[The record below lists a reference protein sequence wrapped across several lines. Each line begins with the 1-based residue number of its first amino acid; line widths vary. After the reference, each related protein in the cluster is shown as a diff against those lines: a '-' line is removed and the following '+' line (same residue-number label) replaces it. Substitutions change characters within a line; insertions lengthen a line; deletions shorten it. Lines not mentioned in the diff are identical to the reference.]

1 MSRLIKFGAGICISA
16 AAVALG
22 IALVPQLQDMPGA
35 GKLAVAKPVFVAT
48 PAPVAPV
55 APAAA
60 PVTTT
65 ASATATTN
73 DPDKNAAL
81 VKLAEA
87 LRVAPAVNTQGAQ
100 APTRSLAFASAD
112 ARAIADIA
120 KPAASDKAKLFC
132 AQGLVALA
140 NGDIAGARALLMRAA
155 DEGDARALMALGE
168 TYEPATL
175 AGLGAV
181 GVKGDPVR
189 ARDYYNKAL
198 AAGVGAARERLA
210 ALESN

>member
-1 MSRLIKFGAGICISA
+1 MSRLIQIGAGVG
-16 AAVALG
+16 AVAIAVVLG
-22 IALVPQLQDMPGA
+22 VALLPQMQEAARA
-35 GKLAVAKPVFVAT
+35 GKQAVAKPVFVAT
-48 PAPVAPV
+48 PPAAV
-55 APAAA
+55 APASAA
-60 PVTTT
+60 PSEP
-65 ASATATTN
+65 A
-73 DPDKNAAL
+73 KEAAL

-87 LRVAPAVNTQGAQ
+87 LRVAPVASAPAG
-100 APTRSLAFASAD
+100 APTRSLSYAPAD
-112 ARAIADIA
+112 SA
-120 KPAASDKAKLFC
+120 KPASAALPAVAAVAPVSEEARQHC

-140 NGDIAGARALLMRAA
+140 NGEIGAARALLLRAA

-168 TYEPATL
+168 TWEPATL

-181 GVKGDPVR
+181 GAKGDPAR

>member
-1 MSRLIKFGAGICISA
+1 MSRLIQIGAGVG
-16 AAVALG
+16 AVAIAVVLG
-22 IALVPQLQDMPGA
+22 VALLPQVQEAARA
-35 GKLAVAKPVFVAT
+35 GKQAVAKPVFVAT
-48 PAPVAPV
+48 PPAAV
-55 APAAA
+55 APASAA
-60 PVTTT
+60 PSEP
-65 ASATATTN
+65 A
-73 DPDKNAAL
+73 KEAAL

-87 LRVAPAVNTQGAQ
+87 LRVAPVAG
-100 APTRSLAFASAD
+100 APTRSLSYAPAD
-112 ARAIADIA
+112 SA
-120 KPAASDKAKLFC
+120 KPASAALPAVAAVAPVSEEARQHC

-140 NGDIAGARALLMRAA
+140 NGEIGAARALLLRAA

-168 TYEPATL
+168 TWEPATL

-181 GVKGDPVR
+181 GAKGDPAR